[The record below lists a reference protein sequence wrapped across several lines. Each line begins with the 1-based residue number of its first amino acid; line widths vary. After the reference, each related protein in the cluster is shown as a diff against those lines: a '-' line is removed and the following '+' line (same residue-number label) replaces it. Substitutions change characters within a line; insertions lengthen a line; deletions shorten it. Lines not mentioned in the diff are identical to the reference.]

1 VPKHLLRKLCAIT
14 WDAMYSLAKRP
25 PGPGGIGLLTFLLRL
40 RKDPL
45 GCLTEAARRYG
56 DLVFL
61 GWVDKRVYLL
71 NHPRHI
77 KYVLQEH
84 AANYT
89 KGPRIERL
97 KPLFGAGLT
106 TSEGE
111 HWRRQ
116 HRLIRPLL
124 QQKNIAAFAPLII
137 SRTRTML
144 ERWQRAPARGGILDI
159 AQEMRELTQAIMVR
173 TIFGHELVESET
185 TRIGQALCGALEHIN
200 ERVWALFDL
209 ARLPTPRHRQLH
221 QHLSTLDHFISHQI
235 AEKRRTNAVQDDL
248 LSLLVGAR
256 SESGAE
262 MSDSKLRDEAL
273 TLWIAGHTTLAA
285 GLTWTWY
292 LLSQHPTVAEKL
304 EQQLERTLG
313 GRIPRFEDLVRLPHT
328 RRVLEEALRL
338 YPPTWILARS
348 PLSHDPIGGHR
359 IPRKSVLLISP
370 YLMHRHPD
378 FWASPEAFD
387 AERFRPEG
395 SESRPRYAYLPFGGG
410 PRACLGK
417 AWALMEMQLIVA
429 TVAQKY
435 RLRLGRGWLVA
446 AEAGIVLRP
455 KGRLL
460 MTLERRGKR

>member
-1 VPKHLLRKLCAIT
+1 
-14 WDAMYSLAKRP
+14 MYSFAKGP
-25 PGPGGIGLLTFLLRL
+25 PGPGGVGLLTFPVRL
-40 RKDPL
+40 RRDPL
-45 GCLTEAARRYG
+45 GFLTEAARRYG

-77 KYVLQEH
+77 KYVLQEN

-97 KPLFGAGLT
+97 KPLFGEGLT

-111 HWRRQ
+111 HWRAQRRMIQ
-116 HRLIRPLL
+116 PLL

-144 ERWQRAPARGGILDI
+144 ERWQGASAGERLLDV
-159 AQEMRELTQAIMVR
+159 AQEMRELTQGIMVR
-173 TIFGHELVESET
+173 AIFGQELVESEA
-185 TRIGQALCGALEHIN
+185 TRIGQALCGALKGIN
-200 ERVWALFDL
+200 KRVWALFDL
-209 ARLPTPRHRQLH
+209 ARLPTSPNRQLH
-221 QHLSTLDHFISHQI
+221 QHLSTLDQFVSGQI
-235 AEKRRTNAVQDDL
+235 AEKRRTNAVQEDL
-248 LSLLVGAR
+248 LSLLLGAR

-262 MSDSKLRDEAL
+262 MSDSELRDEAL

-304 EQQLERTLG
+304 ERELERTLG
-313 GRIPRFEDLVRLPHT
+313 DRIPRFEDLVSLPYS
-328 RRVLEEALRL
+328 RMLIEEALRL

-348 PLSHDPIGGHR
+348 PLSDDAIGGYP
-359 IPRKSVLLISP
+359 IPRRSVVLISP
-370 YLMHRHPD
+370 YLLHRNPD

-387 AERFRPEG
+387 PERFRPEG
-395 SESRPRYAYLPFGGG
+395 SKSRARYAYLPFGGG
-410 PRACLGK
+410 PRVCLGK
-417 AWALMEMQLIVA
+417 AWALMEMQLIVV

-435 RLRLGRGWLVA
+435 RLRLGCGCLVA

-460 MTLERRGKR
+460 MALERRGKR

>member
-1 VPKHLLRKLCAIT
+1 
-14 WDAMYSLAKRP
+14 MYSFAKGP
-25 PGPGGIGLLTFLLRL
+25 PGPGGFGLLTFLLRL
-40 RKDPL
+40 RRDPL
-45 GCLTEAARRYG
+45 GFLTEAARRYG

-77 KYVLQEH
+77 KYVLQEN

-97 KPLFGAGLT
+97 KPLFGEGLT

-116 HRLIRPLL
+116 HRIIQPMFR
-124 QQKNIAAFAPLII
+124 QKTIAAFAPLIV

-144 ERWQRAPARGGILDI
+144 ERWQRSSAGGRLLDI
-159 AQEMRELTQAIMVR
+159 AQEMRALTQGIMVR
-173 TIFGHELVESET
+173 AIFGQELVDSEA
-185 TRIGQALCGALEHIN
+185 TRIGQALCGALKRIN

-209 ARLPTPRHRQLH
+209 ARLPTPGNRELRK
-221 QHLSTLDHFISHQI
+221 HLSTLDRFVTGQI
-235 AEKRRTNAVQDDL
+235 AEKRRTSVVQEDL
-248 LSLLVGAR
+248 LSLLLGAR

-262 MSDSKLRDEAL
+262 MSDSELRDEAL

-292 LLSQHPTVAEKL
+292 LLSQHPAVAEKL
-304 EQQLERTLG
+304 EQELEGTLG
-313 GRIPRFEDLVRLPHT
+313 DRIPRFEDLVSLPYT
-328 RRVLEEALRL
+328 RMLIEEALRL

-348 PLSHDPIGGHR
+348 PLSDDTIGGYR

-387 AERFRPEG
+387 PERFRPER
-395 SESRPRYAYLPFGGG
+395 SESRARYAYLPFGGG
-410 PRACLGK
+410 QRGCLGK

-435 RLRLGRGWLVA
+435 RLRLGHGCLVA
-446 AEAGIVLRP
+446 AGIVLSP

-460 MTLERRGKR
+460 MTLESAIKGNGVCPYGQGGSLLLVK